1 MIDKEDI
8 DSKFKEI
15 QDSVYYKEHF
25 KGYRSKMYHIKRY
38 LEKNGYDLDNYS
50 AEEQYKLFM
59 IEKVEYYEKY
69 DKIMQDI
76 EGDLVTKH
84 KKNLD
89 KAREQ
94 RAKAI
99 SLYFDISEKEAMDII
114 KNEQISEYIKDYDL
128 MSSEIGDYVREEM
141 NMQPTIRRQRELEKE
156 GEKHTDNK

>member
-8 DSKFKEI
+8 DKRYAEI

-25 KGYRSKMYHIKRY
+25 KNSKMYHIKRY
-38 LEKNGYDLDNYS
+38 LKQNGYILDNYTD
-50 AEEQYKLFM
+50 EQLYRLFM
-59 IEKVEYYEKY
+59 IEKVEYYEEY

-76 EGDLVTKH
+76 EGDLVRQH
-84 KKNLD
+84 KKNLE
-89 KAREQ
+89 KAREK

-114 KNEQISEYIKDYDL
+114 KNEQISDYIKQYDL